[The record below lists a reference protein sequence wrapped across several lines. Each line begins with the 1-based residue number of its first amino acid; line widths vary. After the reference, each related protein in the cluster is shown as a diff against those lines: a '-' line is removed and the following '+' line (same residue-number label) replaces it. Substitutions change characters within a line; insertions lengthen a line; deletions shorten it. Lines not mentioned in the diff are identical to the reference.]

1 MKYAPLFLLLVANS
15 AHANGWEWK
24 RQPVS
29 PEEYCE
35 IKRIAK
41 LTPQCK
47 GDLDAIM
54 ESERVAMNEQTMM
67 QYNRVLPIP
76 LPLMPTP
83 IVPKPPKS
91 QRGFHKFF
99 H

>member
-1 MKYAPLFLLLVANS
+1 MKYAPLFLLLVATT

-24 RQPVS
+24 RQPIT

-41 LTPQCK
+41 LTPLSKCE
-47 GDLDAIM
+47 LDSIM
-54 ESERVAMNEQTMM
+54 ESERVAMNQQTMM
-67 QYNRVLPIP
+67 QYNRMLPIP

-83 IVPKPPKS
+83 VVAPPAR
-91 QRGFHKFF
+91 RGIHRFIH
-99 H
+99 